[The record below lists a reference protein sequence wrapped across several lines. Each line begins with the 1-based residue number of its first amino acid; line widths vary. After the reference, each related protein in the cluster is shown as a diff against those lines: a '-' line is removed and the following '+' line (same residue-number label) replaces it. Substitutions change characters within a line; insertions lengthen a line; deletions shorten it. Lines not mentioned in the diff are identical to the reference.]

1 MAGADGI
8 EVVPLHHRKV
18 FHHLFRTDGKAG
30 LRIGIMAVHT
40 MEFDLLPV
48 QVYDLILNPDG
59 SKPHMI
65 RDHFLS
71 RLNDK
76 RI

>member
-1 MAGADGI
+1 MAGTDGI
-8 EVVPLHHRKV
+8 EVVLFHHRKV

-30 LRIGIMAVHT
+30 PRIGIMAVHT

-59 SKPHMI
+59 SKPYMI